1 MTITKITTNRDGV
14 KYHHEIEIEFKEW
27 FSKLANFLYM
37 ATIGVGIIAMASRIL
52 KFPFAYPW
60 NLFWFFA
67 IITLIVLHM
76 AIVTVLTVERV
87 VVYLFNKKTLTINA
101 VTVAN
106 NLDRFCNA
114 MVDIKRV
121 TTKIEPST
129 KGE

>member
-1 MTITKITTNRDGV
+1 
-14 KYHHEIEIEFKEW
+14 
-27 FSKLANFLYM
+27 
-37 ATIGVGIIAMASRIL
+37 MASRIL